1 MVAQRFKC
9 NQSREDYE
17 ARGVAEIRFRNTTS
31 EAEGSGGEAAGF
43 CRRADE
49 VASFGD
55 EVIANRLFRTRGLQG
70 MWAAATRCLRERQAR
85 LNDAAA
91 NLKGLAMLAR
101 GSLGMWAA
109 AGMLPTGRFATD
121 KVVASATFHKE
132 VCPCPMRSKVLA
144 CGFLRDR
151 KRLVR
156 KFLLFEVP
164 WDDRFLRVRRFL
176 L

>member
-1 MVAQRFKC
+1 MRRKGRKAKQ
-9 NQSREDYE
+9 Q
-17 ARGVAEIRFRNTTS
+17 
-31 EAEGSGGEAAGF
+31 GF
-43 CRRADE
+43 ADSDE

-85 LNDAAA
+85 LNAAAA

-144 CGFLRDR
+144 CTDSLHTLKYLGMGTGSCEFAGSCC
-151 KRLVR
+151 
-156 KFLLFEVP
+156 EAGAG
-164 WDDRFLRVRRFL
+164 RRFL
-176 L
+176 APPSHT